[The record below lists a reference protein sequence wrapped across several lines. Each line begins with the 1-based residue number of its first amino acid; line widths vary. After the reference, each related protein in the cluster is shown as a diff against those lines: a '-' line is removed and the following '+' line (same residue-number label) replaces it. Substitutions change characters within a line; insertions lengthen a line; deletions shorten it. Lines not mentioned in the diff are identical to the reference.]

1 MVQLEI
7 FLALLILTRLQ
18 EIKKRAIVDIPL
30 KFPKLANSQ
39 IRQQCESPKRRN
51 TKMAFIIIFHSKMC
65 FQQFFKYIY
74 LHNSN
79 LSKQREPEQGLQR
92 GLFSGEQSESLF
104 AVRRLMESFY
114 EKFEK
119 SSRAQLVFVEHLLQY
134 LFCQKQS
141 DWLKNSQK

>member
-1 MVQLEI
+1 
-7 FLALLILTRLQ
+7 
-18 EIKKRAIVDIPL
+18 
-30 KFPKLANSQ
+30 
-39 IRQQCESPKRRN
+39 
-51 TKMAFIIIFHSKMC
+51 MC

-114 EKFEK
+114 EKFVQ
-119 SSRAQLVFVEHLLQY
+119 SSSAQFFFVEHLLKV
-134 LFCQKQS
+134 FFFQKQS
-141 DWLKNSQK
+141 DWLKNSKK